1 LYSEFVAANKKSVEE
16 NLNVRTRAYLILVA
30 LCAIPSIC
38 LSQDAHYHNA
48 PVSAA
53 QQKNPLAG
61 QQAAIA
67 AGSKLY
73 AASCSACHGATAQGS
88 GNIPALSQGPTQSA
102 PDGEVFWFITVGSVG
117 NGMPAWGS
125 LSEEQRW
132 QIVTYLKS
140 LKTSAKA
147 SKPGVAPEKFTPVT
161 TNAPLPEPPYTDFRV
176 EQPGKFRKIS
186 AQDLPA
192 PYGTDSANNGPQLV
206 ARPENAWPKG
216 PDGFTV
222 QLYTTG
228 LDNPRLIRTAPN
240 GDFFLA
246 ESSSGKIK
254 IFRGI
259 TADGK
264 PRETSV
270 FVEGLN
276 RPYGIAFYPPG
287 NNPQWIYVGNTDA
300 VVRFPYKNSDLKASG
315 PPQHIADLP
324 HGGGHWTRDVQFTA
338 DGKKMFVAV
347 GSASNVDDTDTTPE
361 EKNRADILEF
371 NPDGSDMR
379 VYAYG
384 IRNAGGGLAI
394 NPKTNELW
402 CSVNERDGLGDNL
415 VPDYITHVQDG
426 GFYGWPWW
434 YIGAHQD
441 PRHDGKHPE
450 LKDKTIVPDVLLQPH
465 DASLEMTFYEGSQF
479 PAEYRGDIFA
489 SEHGS
494 WNRSV
499 RSGYEV
505 IRVPL
510 HQTGR
515 ASGEY
520 EDFIT
525 GFVVDNGHVWGRPV
539 GITVAPDGSLL
550 VTDDGSNSIWRVS
563 YTGDNAQKRASE
575 RTHASNT
582 AKSATN

>member
-1 LYSEFVAANKKSVEE
+1 LEE
-16 NLNVRTRAYLILVA
+16 NLNARNRSYLSLAA
-30 LCAIPSIC
+30 LCVIPTVSPA
-38 LSQDAHYHNA
+38 QDAHFHNA
-48 PVSAA
+48 PASTID
-53 QQKNPLAG
+53 QKNPLAG
-61 QQAAIA
+61 QQAAVL
-67 AGSKLY
+67 AGRKLY
-73 AASCSACHGATAQGS
+73 AADCSACHGATGQGS
-88 GNIPALSQGPTQSA
+88 GNIPALSYGPTQSA
-102 PDGEVFWFITVGSVG
+102 ADGEVFWFITTGSVG
-117 NGMPAWGS
+117 NGMPGWGS
-125 LSEEQRW
+125 LSEQQRW
-132 QIVTYLKS
+132 QIVVYLRS
-140 LKTSAKA
+140 LKTSAKEN
-147 SKPGVAPEKFTPVT
+147 KPGSAPGKFAPVK

-176 EQPGKFRKIS
+176 EQPGKLRKIS
-186 AQDLPA
+186 VQDLPA
-192 PYGTDSANNGPQLV
+192 PYGTDSANNGPRLV
-206 ARPENAWPKG
+206 ARPDDAWPKG
-216 PDGFTV
+216 PDGFSV
-222 QLYTTG
+222 QLYAAG

-254 IFRGI
+254 VFRGI
-259 TADGK
+259 TAAGK
-264 PRETSV
+264 PAESSV

-287 NNPQWIYVGNTDA
+287 DNPQWIYIGNTDA
-300 VVRFPYKNSDLKASG
+300 VVRFPYKNGDLKATG
-315 PPQHIADLP
+315 AAQHIAELP
-324 HGGGHWTRDVQFTA
+324 HGGGHWTRDVQFSA

-347 GSASNVDDTDTTPE
+347 GSASNVDDPDTTPQ
-361 EKNRADILEF
+361 EKNRADILQF
-371 NPDGSDMR
+371 NPDGSEMR

-394 NPKTNELW
+394 NPRTNELW

-415 VPDYITHVQDG
+415 VPDYITRVQDG

-434 YIGAHQD
+434 YIGGHQD
-441 PRHDGKHPE
+441 PRHNGKHPE
-450 LKDKTIVPDVLLQPH
+450 LKDKAIVPDVLLQPH
-465 DASLEMTFYEGSQF
+465 LASLEMAFYEGSQF

-499 RSGYEV
+499 RAGYEV
-505 IRVPL
+505 IRVPM

-539 GITVAPDGSLL
+539 GVTVAPDGSLL

-563 YTGDNAQKRASE
+563 YTGSKAEKSASE
-575 RTHASNT
+575 RKHASNT
-582 AKSATN
+582 PKSASN